1 MRFITRILLS
11 SFLAVTFA
19 YAQTIPPQTFSH
31 IIIVIQENRTP
42 DNIFGSTPKR
52 GTNCTGEDP
61 FETGVDIENGGYV
74 CTSVSNGKCL
84 AQQLICNISQP
95 MNNGLIFDPGHFY
108 EDWVKDYLDG
118 GMNGFCHGFNPPT
131 YCPTYSYV
139 QKSDVQPYFDIA
151 MGYGFAN
158 YMFQTNE
165 GPSFPAHQFLFTGTS
180 APVAPSNNYYLDFV
194 ADNAPKPKGFADSGC
209 PYDGNYGWPTWVNTD
224 GSTVQPPP
232 LLTECYT
239 HDSLVTNVSGDKHV
253 SWRYYTPT
261 LGIIWDAPEGIPEV
275 CYGQNK
281 DVGGPCAGGEFT
293 NNVKLPN
300 EGPYDGAPILDDIST
315 CNLQK
320 ISWVIPDQAW
330 SDHPQFDG
338 SRVPPYGP
346 SWVGAIVNAVGNSYQ
361 NSLGKCDYWGYPAH
375 QGTNPEP
382 TAIFV
387 VWDDWGGFFDHVPPP
402 AVYEGTATTCPT
414 SVQLNGWGC
423 GYVYG
428 FRVPLLVVSEYT
440 QAGYVSGAISGP
452 PTYPPP
458 KRFTHDFGSILRFT
472 EYNFGMPEIAPPYYA
487 DANTLDS
494 ANNNVPLSDFFST
507 SNQRSFTSIRT
518 PYNPAVFRGYYTT
531 LQNGV
536 FPVPTGPDGTSGEED
551 Q

>member
-11 SFLAVTFA
+11 SFLAATFA

-74 CTSVSNGKCL
+74 CTSVSNGECL

-95 MNNGLIFDPGHFY
+95 MNNGPIFDPGHFY

-151 MGYGFAN
+151 TGYGFAN

-180 APVAPSNNYYLDFV
+180 APVAPTKNYYLDFV
-194 ADNAPKPKGFADSGC
+194 ADNAPKPNGFADSGC
-209 PYDGNYGWPTWVNTD
+209 PYDGNYGWPTWVLPD
-224 GSTVQPPP
+224 GLIKQPPP

-239 HDSLVTNVSGDKHV
+239 HDSLVTNALGDKKV

-281 DVGGPCAGGEFT
+281 DVGGKCAGGEFT
-293 NNVKLPN
+293 NNVKLPD
-300 EGPYDGAPILDDIST
+300 EGPYDGAPILDDISN

-338 SRVPPYGP
+338 SRTPPFGP
-346 SWVGAIVNAVGNSYQ
+346 SWVGNIINAVGNSWA
-361 NSLGKCDYWGYPAH
+361 NSNGKCDYWGYPAH

-382 TAIFV
+382 PPSWSSGTTGAASSITFPRLWRCNRITNRDTPSATQIASGDAATFTASGCLC
-387 VWDDWGGFFDHVPPP
+387 WW
-402 AVYEGTATTCPT
+402 CPNT
-414 SVQLNGWGC
+414 PRQAMSPGPSRARVSCPSTNTISAASSGSPNIILGC
-423 GYVYG
+423 
-428 FRVPLLVVSEYT
+428 
-440 QAGYVSGAISGP
+440 
-452 PTYPPP
+452 P
-458 KRFTHDFGSILRFT
+458 KSPRRIT
-472 EYNFGMPEIAPPYYA
+472 
-487 DANTLDS
+487 
-494 ANNNVPLSDFFST
+494 
-507 SNQRSFTSIRT
+507 RT
-518 PYNPAVFRGYYTT
+518 PTR
-531 LQNGV
+531 
-536 FPVPTGPDGTSGEED
+536 
-551 Q
+551 